1 MDFSAERFARNEDL
15 VRFNDKH
22 YGIPITDP
30 SPYVV
35 IYNPAILKSSGADDP
50 LTLFQ
55 QGRLDLGSNEICCGE
70 MCQIFNGDGKNDQF
84 GLNTTSIRFM
94 LPLERRWSVSLAGGQ

>member
-1 MDFSAERFARNEDL
+1 MRILCTLNVPKSIGLIKNGVFGRWTSTWISVPSGLHAKTSCGSTT
-15 VRFNDKH
+15 KH

-55 QGRLDLGSNEICCGE
+55 QGAWTWEAMKSVAEKCA
-70 MCQIFNGDGKNDQF
+70 K
-84 GLNTTSIRFM
+84 RFQ
-94 LPLERRWSVSLAGGQ
+94 R